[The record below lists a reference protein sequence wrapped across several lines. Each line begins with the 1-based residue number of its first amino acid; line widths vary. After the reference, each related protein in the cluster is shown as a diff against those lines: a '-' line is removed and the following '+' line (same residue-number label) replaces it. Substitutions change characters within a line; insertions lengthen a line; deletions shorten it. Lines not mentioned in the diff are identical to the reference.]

1 MEIKETET
9 FKNAA
14 GPIIAITIVLSFLYA
29 ILRYHIVGV
38 IPWKDL
44 PFFIFNKGVAL
55 SSFILLVFNFT
66 FGPLNN
72 IGVKVPESWL
82 NARRALGMT
91 GFLLVLIHA
100 LMSFMIFN
108 KDVFGKFFEATGT
121 MTLMAGLSM
130 LGGVLAFVVLW
141 AYNLSFQ
148 THLRE
153 DKIFIKFITSR
164 NFLLFAM
171 LLSAVHLFFMGYE
184 GWIKPSSWPG
194 GLPPISLIG
203 FSFFVCAYVINL
215 LGRK

>member
-1 MEIKETET
+1 MENQETEV

-14 GPIIAITIVLSFLYA
+14 GSIITVTIILSFFYA
-29 ILRYHIVGV
+29 ILRYHIVGTV
-38 IPWKDL
+38 PWKDL
-44 PFFIFNKGVAL
+44 PFFIFNKGIAL

-72 IGVKVPESWL
+72 IGLKVPQSWL
-82 NARRALGMT
+82 NSRRALGMT

-100 LMSFMIFN
+100 LMSFMIFK
-108 KDVFGKFFEATGT
+108 KDVFAKFFEDSGNL
-121 MTLMAGLSM
+121 TLMAGLSM

-153 DKIFIKFITSR
+153 DKPFINFITSR
-164 NFLLFAM
+164 KFLLFAM
-171 LLSAVHLFFMGYE
+171 LLSAAHLFFMGYK
-184 GWIKPSSWPG
+184 GWIQPETWQG

-203 FSFFVCAYVINL
+203 FSFFVVGYVINL
-215 LGRK
+215 FGRK